1 MSIEPRGGHVDP
13 SVATAADDRHWMA
26 RALERARQ
34 SAAEGEVPVGAVIVR
49 DGRILGEGRNRPI
62 ALADPTAHAEILALR
77 AAGRAEGNY
86 RLPGSTLYVTLEP
99 CGMCLGAMV
108 HARVGRLVFGAGD
121 PKTGAVGGCV
131 DLTDLPIHNHRI
143 AVQGGV
149 MAGDCGSLLRD
160 FFRARRARS

>member
-1 MSIEPRGGHVDP
+1 MDP
-13 SVATAADDRHWMA
+13 GAAHIDPWAAAAAAEDRQWMA

-34 SAAEGEVPVGAVIVR
+34 SAAEGEVPVGAVICR

-99 CGMCLGAMV
+99 CSMCLGAMV
-108 HARVGRLVFGAGD
+108 HARVERLVFGAPD

-131 DLTDLPIHNHRI
+131 DLTHLPIHHHRI
-143 AVQGGV
+143 AVQGGL
-149 MAGDCGSLLRD
+149 MAEECGTLLRD